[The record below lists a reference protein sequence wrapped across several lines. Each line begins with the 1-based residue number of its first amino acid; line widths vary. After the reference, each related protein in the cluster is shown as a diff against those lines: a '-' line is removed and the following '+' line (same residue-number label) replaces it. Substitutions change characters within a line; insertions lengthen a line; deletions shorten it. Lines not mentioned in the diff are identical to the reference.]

1 MAKFRVGS
9 AKLEAT
15 ISFRKPH
22 DGVQTVCTRQ
32 TTCDGFAAP
41 SYFRYSA
48 RCAYL
53 PFSIFF
59 VGKLDLFLGRW
70 TVELVGPGGRAV
82 LKAIKPEN
90 LRI

>member
-1 MAKFRVGS
+1 MVSRLSVH
-9 AKLEAT
+9 LRPLAT
-15 ISFRKPH
+15 VSPLR
-22 DGVQTVCTRQ
+22 
-32 TTCDGFAAP
+32 
-41 SYFRYSA
+41 YFRYSA

-82 LKAIKPEN
+82 LKAVKPEN